1 MMKSCVSMLVCAAM
15 LLAACFCLSS
25 GAGASPSASVSMGAY
40 AASDFKDESYLKKA
54 VQKVMDK
61 WKPSSP
67 LPDAGKK
74 TVVISTIGRD
84 GKLLEARFNLKSGSS
99 AFDDAAMA
107 SVKGAAPFAA
117 LPKSYTGPSVEIH
130 WHFQVD
136 K

>member
-1 MMKSCVSMLVCAAM
+1 MMKSWVSMLACAAM

-40 AASDFKDESYLKKA
+40 VASDFKDESYLK
-54 VQKVMDK
+54 
-61 WKPSSP
+61 
-67 LPDAGKK
+67 
-74 TVVISTIGRD
+74 I
-84 GKLLEARFNLKSGSS
+84 NLKSGSS